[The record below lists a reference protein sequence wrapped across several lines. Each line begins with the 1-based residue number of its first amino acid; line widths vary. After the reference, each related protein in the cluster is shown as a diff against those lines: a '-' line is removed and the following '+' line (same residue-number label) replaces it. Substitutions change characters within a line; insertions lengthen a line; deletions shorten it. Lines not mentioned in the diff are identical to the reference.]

1 MTLTRDRR
9 LLVGFA
15 TVAFFSV
22 LAPDAWRNTIG
33 WYGYGVVAVGLFA
46 TSVALLIRHR
56 SELRAEVLPWPL
68 LAFSALCLVSVFW
81 SNYPAATALAWLL
94 QLITTTVGVTAAVL
108 LTGSE
113 LIRALGRALRVILAL
128 SVVFELIVAVFVR
141 APVLPVWV
149 TGSDRVD
156 PPLLLFWSR
165 NLLFDGGPI
174 QGLLGSSSLL
184 SMVALL
190 GVIVFA
196 VQTASGRVRRASG
209 IGWMLLGVVLIALTR
224 SATIVIASAAVALV
238 LGLVLLVRGAT
249 SRGRRI
255 VLAASLAAAIGV
267 IVAASTV
274 LRSEVLGL
282 LGKTD
287 TLTNRAEI
295 WDAVIGL
302 AEQRPALGWGWISF
316 WAPWVEPYRDLVSN
330 NGVIQLHAHNAWL
343 DVWVQLGVVGLVVFG
358 ALVATSTIRAFLL
371 AVSRVGVTTVSAGR
385 FSALSILPLLLL
397 TALLVQS
404 LAESRILIEGGWLL
418 LVAIAVTTKNGM
430 LGRPAEA
437 S

>member
-1 MTLTRDRR
+1 M
-9 LLVGFA
+9 
-15 TVAFFSV
+15 
-22 LAPDAWRNTIG
+22 
-33 WYGYGVVAVGLFA
+33 
-46 TSVALLIRHR
+46 
-56 SELRAEVLPWPL
+56 
-68 LAFSALCLVSVFW
+68 VS
-81 SNYPAATALAWLL
+81 
-94 QLITTTVGVTAAVL
+94 
-108 LTGSE
+108 
-113 LIRALGRALRVILAL
+113 
-128 SVVFELIVAVFVR
+128 
-141 APVLPVWV
+141 
-149 TGSDRVD
+149 
-156 PPLLLFWSR
+156 
-165 NLLFDGGPI
+165 
-174 QGLLGSSSLL
+174 
-184 SMVALL
+184 LL

-196 VQTASGRVRRASG
+196 VQAASGRVRRASG

-343 DVWVQLGVVGLVVFG
+343 DIWVQLGVVGLVVFG

-430 LGRPAEA
+430 LGRPSEP